1 MTKHFEIIVGTML
14 GAAEYVADALA
25 ETLKQKGFTYTI
37 HLEPNLDNIS
47 TSAHWLVCTS
57 THGAGELPDNIQ
69 PFAGQLKATD
79 LSSVSAY
86 IVGLGDTSY
95 DTFCYGAKTMESLI
109 TERGGTLNTPALHVD
124 VLEHPIPEDIASE
137 WFEGV
142 LEPA

>member
-47 TSAHWLVCTS
+47 TSAHGLVCPS

-95 DTFCYGAKTMESLI
+95 DTFCYGAKTME
-109 TERGGTLNTPALHVD
+109 
-124 VLEHPIPEDIASE
+124 
-137 WFEGV
+137 
-142 LEPA
+142 